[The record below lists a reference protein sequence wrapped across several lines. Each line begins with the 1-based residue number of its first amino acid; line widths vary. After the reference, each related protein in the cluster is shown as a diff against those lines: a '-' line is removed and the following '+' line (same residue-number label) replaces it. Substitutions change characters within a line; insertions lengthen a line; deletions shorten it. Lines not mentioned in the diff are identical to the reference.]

1 MLRFGKLWINLILNP
16 LITIWDPFECI
27 EQIYYTDMEI
37 WLNWKFFLNPN
48 YLLIFTW
55 KIQTYTKYL
64 LLDPKYLFNLVLIC
78 ISKESTFIY
87 VIRCGIWI
95 QRYYTKN
102 CIGNKYWTKY
112 TFLHWIVAFYTL
124 KSVVL
129 TFQCCQ
135 QPFGVFMLKIIIWN

>member
-64 LLDPKYLFNLVLIC
+64 LLDPKYLFNLGLIC
-78 ISKESTFIY
+78 ISKESTFIMSFDVVSEFRDTTQKTVL
-87 VIRCGIWI
+87 VISIGLNTHFSIEWWHFI
-95 QRYYTKN
+95 QSSQ
-102 CIGNKYWTKY
+102 W
-112 TFLHWIVAFYTL
+112 FFHFSVANESTRTL
-124 KSVVL
+124 K
-129 TFQCCQ
+129 FWC
-135 QPFGVFMLKIIIWN
+135 